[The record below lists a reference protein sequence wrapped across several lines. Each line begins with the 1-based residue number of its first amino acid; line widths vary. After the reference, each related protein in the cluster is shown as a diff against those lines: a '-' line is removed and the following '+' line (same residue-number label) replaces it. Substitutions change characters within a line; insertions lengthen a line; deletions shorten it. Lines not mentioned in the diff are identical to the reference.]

1 MTRRRENPASRS
13 GERPDHGD
21 VRAVQTASAAY
32 KPRGVAEVPRPTQ
45 TRASTAHQRNH
56 DEVARWVQRLRQ
68 HIRSTYMESTQAL
81 VAAVDARDPY
91 TRAHSVTVAAYADAI
106 ARHMNIPARTIT
118 TIRAAGLLHDIG
130 KIGVPDAILTKPGPL
145 DDAEFALMKRHPQT
159 AVDILGHVSF
169 LREERPL
176 ILHHHERFD
185 GNGYPAGLSK
195 ERIPLGARV
204 LAVADA
210 LETMLSA
217 RSYKA
222 PFAVGRVRDELVSG
236 AGSQFDPNVV
246 DATLRWLDETPTD
259 LTASDTHYEPRPLN
273 TTEGEP

>member
-1 MTRRRENPASRS
+1 
-13 GERPDHGD
+13 
-21 VRAVQTASAAY
+21 
-32 KPRGVAEVPRPTQ
+32 
-45 TRASTAHQRNH
+45 
-56 DEVARWVQRLRQ
+56 
-68 HIRSTYMESTQAL
+68 MESTQAL